1 MTNPIKK
8 EEKDILVILKMIKK
22 RKFKG
27 YTGLAVKNSIY
38 QIASSVTT
46 KIASF
51 LFVIIIARLL
61 LPELFGLYSL
71 ALSTILLF
79 SLLSDLGT
87 NNSLVYFVSKK
98 LARGSESKAKGYV
111 RYLTKIKIFLIIFA
125 SLALLISAKFIA
137 DNYYQKPIFLALL
150 AGVLYIIF
158 ASGQAFITSFF
169 RSVSRFREPFF
180 KEIIFQ
186 LTRLILIPLTI
197 LLVIRKLSLSPSIV
211 TSIIILLLAFSYFV
225 AFIFIF
231 ILSKKKIEFLK
242 TRISKTNKNENK
254 KIRHFT
260 IGLSAITLST
270 LFFGYIDMIILGRFV
285 APSFI
290 GYYSA
295 AFSIIASSAI
305 ILVFTNV
312 LFPIFS
318 RLGGKRL
325 KRAFDKSFRIIL
337 TFSIFL
343 FLFILFFAPL
353 IVKIIFGNEYSLA
366 VPLLRLFSLLAISL
380 PLTELYNIY
389 IISRGNT
396 KEVRRLIFISIIMN
410 IVLTYLFIRWLLNYS
425 QFMATVGAAMATI
438 ISRYFYL
445 VGLII
450 VKKKFKT

>member
-1 MTNPIKK
+1 
-8 EEKDILVILKMIKK
+8 
-22 RKFKG
+22 
-27 YTGLAVKNSIY
+27 
-38 QIASSVTT
+38 
-46 KIASF
+46 
-51 LFVIIIARLL
+51 
-61 LPELFGLYSL
+61 
-71 ALSTILLF
+71 
-79 SLLSDLGT
+79 
-87 NNSLVYFVSKK
+87 
-98 LARGSESKAKGYV
+98 
-111 RYLTKIKIFLIIFA
+111 
-125 SLALLISAKFIA
+125 
-137 DNYYQKPIFLALL
+137 
-150 AGVLYIIF
+150 
-158 ASGQAFITSFF
+158 
-169 RSVSRFREPFF
+169 
-180 KEIIFQ
+180 
-186 LTRLILIPLTI
+186 
-197 LLVIRKLSLSPSIV
+197 
-211 TSIIILLLAFSYFV
+211 V